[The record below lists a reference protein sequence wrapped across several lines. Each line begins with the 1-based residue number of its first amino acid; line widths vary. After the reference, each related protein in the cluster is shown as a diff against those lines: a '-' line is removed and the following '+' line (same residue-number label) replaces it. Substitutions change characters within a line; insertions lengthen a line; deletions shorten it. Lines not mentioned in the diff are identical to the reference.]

1 MMVRPTTRNGWV
13 SPSSAPGTA
22 YRKAGTPLLKARE
35 HVGTLLNSDHRA
47 INPAVDA
54 RPCVWLLSLV
64 LLVAALLGGCR
75 ARDSQQKPEVAFTN
89 IPPAAQ
95 GGRERVAVI
104 AGRVSGARPD
114 QQIVVYARSG
124 PWWVQPWPDK
134 PFIPIK
140 TDGTWSTPT
149 HLGFEYAALLVDPGY
164 HPPPTMDTAPVAGG
178 SIVAVQMVKGIGDIQ
193 VAPTKPLKFSGY
205 DWNIRTIA
213 GDRGG
218 LNNLYDADNAWTDS
232 SGALHLRMKKRDGR
246 WSCAEAELSQSLGY
260 GTYIMVVRDVTHL
273 EPAAVLSLNTFDD
286 WGGDQHFRELDTEM
300 SRWGDA
306 DNKNNAQYGVQ
317 PFYSPGN
324 LAPFTVPVGTL
335 THVMHWESGR
345 ASFKTLRGSSV
356 SPGAPVVSEHV
367 FTSQVP
373 TPGQEKF
380 QLLFYVVESQKYP
393 LQKENEVVIEKFE
406 YLP

>member
-1 MMVRPTTRNGWV
+1 MMVRPTIRSGWV

-22 YRKAGTPLLKARE
+22 QRKAGIPLLKARE
-35 HVGTLLNSDHRA
+35 HVGTLLNSYRWA
-47 INPAVDA
+47 I
-54 RPCVWLLSLV
+54 V
-64 LLVAALLGGCR
+64 LLVAALLSGCR
-75 ARDSQQKPEVAFTN
+75 AHESPREPAVAFTI

-104 AGRVSGARPD
+104 AGRVSGAHPG

-164 HPPPTMDTAPVAGG
+164 HPAPTIDTAPMRGG
-178 SIVAVQMVKGIGDIQ
+178 SVAAVEIVKGIGDIQ

-205 DWNIRTIA
+205 DWDIRTIA

-260 GTYIMVVRDVTHL
+260 GTYILVVRDVTHL

-286 WGGDQHFRELDTEM
+286 WGGDQHFRELDVEM

-324 LAPFTVPVGTL
+324 LAPFTVPAGTL

-356 SPGAPVVSEHV
+356 SPGASVVSEHV

-380 QLLFYVVESQKYP
+380 QLLFYVVDSQKYP